1 MYSPIMK
8 KVFLSFLLS
17 SFICFTNAQDKN
29 VLAKIAYEDAET
41 AYAAGNLV
49 EAIDELNK
57 VDSLLGKKTPKS
69 QYLRVQTWLLA
80 VEHEPSNID
89 NAITACKDYLDLSK
103 SFDIPEEKVI
113 DVTRTLTKLQ
123 KKNSELEKKEIEDRL
138 RLKNFSEKAEKA
150 QKFFDSIFL
159 KYNCKPGL
167 TEEEFKKMNPFAFT
181 GMTRSENKKDQITT
195 FNRKEKFFSH
205 LHAEGPEFIQFSNGL
220 LTSYHEIIS
229 FSKYKAEL
237 EGKFNKIREIVTSNI
252 PENYIRF
259 NQQDLIVIAQSKT
272 SQPITWFLV
281 NDDNNYFIQISFK

>member
-1 MYSPIMK
+1 
-8 KVFLSFLLS
+8 
-17 SFICFTNAQDKN
+17 
-29 VLAKIAYEDAET
+29 
-41 AYAAGNLV
+41 
-49 EAIDELNK
+49 
-57 VDSLLGKKTPKS
+57 
-69 QYLRVQTWLLA
+69 
-80 VEHEPSNID
+80 
-89 NAITACKDYLDLSK
+89 
-103 SFDIPEEKVI
+103 
-113 DVTRTLTKLQ
+113 
-123 KKNSELEKKEIEDRL
+123 
-138 RLKNFSEKAEKA
+138 
-150 QKFFDSIFL
+150 
-159 KYNCKPGL
+159 
-167 TEEEFKKMNPFAFT
+167 MNPFAFT